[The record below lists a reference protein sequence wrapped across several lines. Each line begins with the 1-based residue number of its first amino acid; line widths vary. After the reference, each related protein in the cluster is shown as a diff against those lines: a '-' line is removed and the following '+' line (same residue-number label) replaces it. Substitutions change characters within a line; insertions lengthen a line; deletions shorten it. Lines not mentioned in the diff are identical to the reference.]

1 VTPCDPGRTAQSAH
15 RAHHALKEDLVQA
28 GPVWAD
34 GYECETDRLLLR
46 RWRADDLEDLE
57 AVFAKPEVWWYPDRR
72 GRNAGETRAF
82 LDRRIDLWRDR
93 GWSHWAVEHR
103 EDGRV
108 IGFLGLEPPT
118 FLPEVMPTVEVGW
131 RLDPDSW
138 GRGLAT
144 EGGRAALRFGFDVLG
159 VDEIVPI
166 YEPENVASGR
176 VMERIG
182 MRRDRNTTHPTLGVD
197 LRVYKLLRTQWDGS
211 GR

>member
-1 VTPCDPGRTAQSAH
+1 
-15 RAHHALKEDLVQA
+15 VQA

-118 FLPEVMPTVEVGW
+118 FLPELMPTVEAGW
-131 RLDPDSW
+131 RLDPDYW

-159 VDEIVPI
+159 VDEIVSI
-166 YEPENVASGR
+166 YEPENVPSGR
-176 VMERIG
+176 VMQRIG
-182 MRRDRNTTHPTLGVD
+182 MRRDRDTTHPTLGVD

>member
-131 RLDPDSW
+131 RLDPDYW

-159 VDEIVPI
+159 VDEIVSI

-176 VMERIG
+176 VMQRIG
-182 MRRDRNTTHPTLGVD
+182 MRRDRDTTHPTLGVD

>member
-1 VTPCDPGRTAQSAH
+1 
-15 RAHHALKEDLVQA
+15 VQA

-131 RLDPDSW
+131 RLDPDYW

-159 VDEIVPI
+159 VDEIVSI

-176 VMERIG
+176 VMQRIG
-182 MRRDRNTTHPTLGVD
+182 MRRDRDHAPDARRRPARVQAPAHAVGR
-197 LRVYKLLRTQWDGS
+197 LRPLTAPWGGGKPRVLRDGLR
-211 GR
+211 GYDVIA

>member
-1 VTPCDPGRTAQSAH
+1 M
-15 RAHHALKEDLVQA
+15 QA
-28 GPVWAD
+28 GLVWAD

-57 AVFAKPEVWWYPDRR
+57 AVFAKPKVWWFPDRR
-72 GRNAGETRAF
+72 GRNADETRAF
-82 LDRRIDLWRDR
+82 LDRRIGRWRDR

-103 EDGRV
+103 EDRRV

-131 RLDPDSW
+131 RLDPDYW

-159 VDEIVPI
+159 VDEIVSI

-182 MRRDRNTTHPTLGVD
+182 MRRDRDTTHPTLGVD